1 MADDELECPFD
12 PQNCPAPPE
21 ELRAGSAYACGGL
34 GALLLAVLA
43 ISCLKAVPNLHY
55 GIRYNHAQKYADV
68 DNIYTAGRYF
78 IGPWSSFV
86 IFPAKVQNVEFSNTY
101 ALAAHG
107 HRYPA
112 LHTRTKEGLAL
123 NLEVSLQYRLRLA
136 EVGKL
141 YTEFNVDFQ
150 DFFVSTIRDT
160 LIKVAADYEA
170 YQLWDQRKQVG
181 DQMQSEVNAV
191 LGRTYAEC
199 WGLQLLDI
207 ALPSAF
213 DKSIVETQVQN
224 QAISTEKFAQES
236 AQIRA
241 VTSVIESEYDRQIK
255 VIRATGSANYTL
267 ITRRAKAAAK
277 KLVLN
282 TEAEILKKIR
292 EELQL
297 TKEDLVSYQRY
308 AAVSTMSNASLFY
321 GFGDASQVLLQ
332 PDKTW
337 PGGRRLARDDS
348 SPSQNKSCATGATAT
363 E

>member
-21 ELRAGSAYACGGL
+21 AVRIESVGDAGGRVSQEVSNVNVSKNRLAQRQCTIAIHACFISVSEDAGEDLIELRTGSAYACGGL
-34 GALLLAVLA
+34 GALLLAALA

-101 ALAAHG
+101 GLAAS
-107 HRYPA
+107 
-112 LHTRTKEGLAL
+112 GLAL

-191 LGRTYAEC
+191 LGRTCVSRYHD
-199 WGLQLLDI
+199 LL
-207 ALPSAF
+207 SF
-213 DKSIVETQVQN
+213 
-224 QAISTEKFAQES
+224 
-236 AQIRA
+236 
-241 VTSVIESEYDRQIK
+241 
-255 VIRATGSANYTL
+255 
-267 ITRRAKAAAK
+267 
-277 KLVLN
+277 
-282 TEAEILKKIR
+282 
-292 EELQL
+292 
-297 TKEDLVSYQRY
+297 
-308 AAVSTMSNASLFY
+308 
-321 GFGDASQVLLQ
+321 
-332 PDKTW
+332 
-337 PGGRRLARDDS
+337 
-348 SPSQNKSCATGATAT
+348 
-363 E
+363 

>member
-1 MADDELECPFD
+1 LECPFD

-21 ELRAGSAYACGGL
+21 ELRTGSAYACGGL
-34 GALLLAVLA
+34 GALLLAALA

-101 ALAAHG
+101 GLAASG

-308 AAVSTMSNASLFY
+308 AAVSAMSNASLFY
-321 GFGDASQVLLQ
+321 GFGDASQVLLE
-332 PDKTW
+332 PPGLDKTW
-337 PGGRRLARDDS
+337 PGGRRLASDGGDS
-348 SPSQNKSCATGATAT
+348 KSSHNNSCTTKATAT